1 MAMRASE
8 RAKLEPYAYVLD
20 VLGFPQ
26 LDQVIPMPAE
36 IIEELGIESPADIIL
51 RIRENIRAGMRT
63 GFKNA
68 VKM

>member
-1 MAMRASE
+1 MAIRASE

-36 IIEELGIESPADIIL
+36 IMDELGLESPADIIL
-51 RIRENIRAGMRT
+51 RIREDIRQNMRS
-63 GFKNA
+63 GLR
-68 VKM
+68 KMNM

>member
-1 MAMRASE
+1 MAIKASE

-36 IIEELGIESPADIIL
+36 IMDELGVESPADIIL
-51 RIRENIRAGMRT
+51 RIRENIRQNMKSGLRKLNM
-63 GFKNA
+63 
-68 VKM
+68 